1 MIITVALVIGAFVIG
16 FMKNTNSSPILE
28 NTPKNTVLKVEAS
41 SNNQEQNLKMM
52 AFDFENEVEIIESNS
67 FITDSF
73 PQDTAMIIE
82 E

>member
-1 MIITVALVIGAFVIG
+1 
-16 FMKNTNSSPILE
+16 
-28 NTPKNTVLKVEAS
+28 
-41 SNNQEQNLKMM
+41 MM